1 MLLMHHV
8 YPCFG
13 HSHKVQPLTGASFA
27 GAFTWLN
34 RHDDSSAAGQ
44 DGFRQGGTGTQS
56 TRQQS
61 GKSEQPNA
69 QRQARQGAEPQPLQ
83 SQAEQERI
91 DRAFKSTDSRWKSDR
106 AYWKFPRPAAS
117 SSYMP
122 QRVSE
127 ASAGTS
133 EANTRVRGATGR
145 ASTFRCAAAQS
156 SLSSNAQQH
165 VLPEPTESSQKQAP
179 RLRICF
185 GIQNIT
191 SQHLAHTLSAACQK
205 SAAQHFAVCGAE
217 VRLTAKRCISWELGD
232 LRWCKI

>member
-1 MLLMHHV
+1 MTQHLDEEWFYVANASCVSLLRALSQ
-8 YPCFG
+8 G
-13 HSHKVQPLTGASFA
+13 TILTGASFA
-27 GAFTWLN
+27 GAFTWLS

-44 DGFRQGGTGTQS
+44 DVFKQGGTGTQS

-83 SQAEQERI
+83 SQAEQERL

-117 SSYMP
+117 SRYMP

-145 ASTFRCAAAQS
+145 ASTFRCAAQS
-156 SLSSNAQQH
+156 FL
-165 VLPEPTESSQKQAP
+165 
-179 RLRICF
+179 
-185 GIQNIT
+185 
-191 SQHLAHTLSAACQK
+191 CQMR
-205 SAAQHFAVCGAE
+205 STRA
-217 VRLTAKRCISWELGD
+217 S
-232 LRWCKI
+232 